1 MCKSGSLLT
10 VRDYGELLSAHL
22 DLEIQSDHFSNGRYL
37 SIEGCSVE
45 VYMNTFI
52 FRLHFHLH
60 FSDDNR

>member
-1 MCKSGSLLT
+1 MYKPGSLLT
-10 VRDYGELLSAHL
+10 VRHYAERLSAHFE
-22 DLEIQSDHFSNGRYL
+22 LEIQSDHFSNGRYL

-45 VYMNTFI
+45 VYINTFI